1 MEIIID
7 KNFRIISEELNW
19 IVQRRLK
26 KPYID
31 KRTKK
36 LIEWGNWG
44 YFQSLR
50 ASVQRLVEHR
60 IRMIPFS
67 DVERILS
74 CIDEMQK
81 EMSKVLK
88 PYEIEVKQS

>member
-7 KNFRIISEELNW
+7 KKFRIISEELNW

-31 KRTKK
+31 KRTNK
-36 LIEWGNWG
+36 LIEWENWG

-50 ASVQRLVEHR
+50 ASVQRLVEHK
-60 IRMIPFS
+60 IRMIPLS
-67 DVERILS
+67 DVGRILS

-88 PYEIEVKQS
+88 PYEIK